1 MPFFAGLHRRPLVL
15 PVLSA
20 AAFCPLAFILN
31 LCFWQDLRHLL
42 PFPCLRSIGALGLNG
57 KAIRTDLQGELGG
70 HQRVDAHTLATLFAF
85 HSWTK
90 WAFDFLVLDQTL
102 LGSELSSNVGVFS
115 KDAGTGWGR

>member
-1 MPFFAGLHRRPLVL
+1 MLFFAGLHRRPFVL

-31 LCFWQDLRHLL
+31 LGFWQDLRHLL

-57 KAIRTDLQGELGG
+57 KPICTDLQGELGG

-85 HSWTK
+85 HSRTK

-102 LGSELSSNVGVFS
+102 LGSELSSNVGVFP